1 MTRAKRAS
9 PSTFSRRS
17 FLAAAGLVT
26 AGIAL
31 DRYGPDELRVFGSS
45 ARAGRDTSPPLLQG
59 AADGAVQL
67 VAAPDIVDLG
77 GRSARTWTFN
87 GSLPGPELRL
97 RAGQLLRA
105 EFANYLPA
113 PTSIH
118 WHGIA
123 LRNQMD
129 GVPGFTQAPIA
140 PGARFVY
147 EFTVPDP
154 GTYFFH
160 PHAGVQVDRGLYGV
174 LIVEDPAEPG
184 RYDRE
189 AVIVLDDWTDG
200 VGETPDRILARLKAN
215 GMDHAEMSGMD
226 HSMAGMDHGAPMPA
240 RTKPAGP
247 LGGDTGDIRYPLY
260 LANGRQARSPA
271 TVVARPGER
280 VRLRIINAAADTAFR
295 LALGG
300 HRLTVTHADGF
311 PVRPYRG
318 CAAGGDGGAL
328 RRGRPTR
335 RRDLPAG
342 GGSRR

>member
-129 GVPGFTQAPIA
+129 GVPGLTQ
-140 PGARFVY
+140 
-147 EFTVPDP
+147 
-154 GTYFFH
+154 
-160 PHAGVQVDRGLYGV
+160 L
-174 LIVEDPAEPG
+174 
-184 RYDRE
+184 
-189 AVIVLDDWTDG
+189 
-200 VGETPDRILARLKAN
+200 
-215 GMDHAEMSGMD
+215 
-226 HSMAGMDHGAPMPA
+226 
-240 RTKPAGP
+240 
-247 LGGDTGDIRYPLY
+247 
-260 LANGRQARSPA
+260 RSPLA
-271 TVVARPGER
+271 PDSCTSSPFLTPGPTFSIPTPGCR
-280 VRLRIINAAADTAFR
+280 SIAGCTA
-295 LALGG
+295 
-300 HRLTVTHADGF
+300 
-311 PVRPYRG
+311 
-318 CAAGGDGGAL
+318 C
-328 RRGRPTR
+328 
-335 RRDLPAG
+335 
-342 GGSRR
+342 